1 MDQTPRSSRPFPD
14 WSAMLTRMF
23 NSLPGPMPLRLVLG
37 TVIAALALVALL
49 FFYDWLGQTY
59 LDTGGTIG

>member
-1 MDQTPRSSRPFPD
+1 
-14 WSAMLTRMF
+14 MLKRMF
-23 NSLPGPMPLRLVLG
+23 NSLPGPTPVRIALG
-37 TVIAALALVALL
+37 VAIAAVALVALF